1 LQHEAPVARP
11 KTPPVAFKDA
21 VVVLIDA
28 GAEEGDHRHI
38 LRGFAEMGF
47 DQSNATKPNV
57 SGPRP
62 KLHNWVI
69 EQREY
74 ERQEQR
80 RGRRHAYVSVDPCR
94 TALIVIDMVPFFVEE
109 SGYCRGILPNIIR
122 LADAL
127 RTSGGTVAW
136 VVPSSEQPHPDITRE
151 FFGEEVAEMFR
162 TSGGAGPISER
173 VWAGLSQE
181 SDDLYFEKSAY
192 SAFFPGASD
201 LPAILRTRD
210 IDTVFITG
218 TLTNICCES
227 SARDAYASG
236 FRVIFIADGTAARRD
251 QDHNAALRN
260 IYRSFGDVRPTDEAI
275 SLFSV

>member
-1 LQHEAPVARP
+1 MGSEQGNAIAPN
-11 KTPPVAFKDA
+11 
-21 VVVLIDA
+21 
-28 GAEEGDHRHI
+28 G
-38 LRGFAEMGF
+38 
-47 DQSNATKPNV
+47 

-62 KLHNWVI
+62 KLHDWII

-80 RGRRHAYVSVDPCR
+80 RGRRHAHESVDPHR

-109 SGYCRGILPNIIR
+109 SAYCRGILPNIIR

-127 RTSGGTVAW
+127 RTAGGTVAW
-136 VVPSSEQPHPDITRE
+136 VVPGSDQPHPDLTRE

-162 TSGGAGPISER
+162 TSGGAGRVSQR
-173 VWAGLSQE
+173 VWPGLSPE
-181 SDDLYFEKSAY
+181 AEDLYFEKSAY
-192 SAFFPGASD
+192 SAFFPGSSD
-201 LPAILRTRD
+201 LPSALRARG
-210 IDTVFITG
+210 IGTVFITG

-251 QDHNAALRN
+251 QDHNAALHN
-260 IYRSFGDVRPTDEAI
+260 IYRSFGDVRPADEAI
-275 SLFSV
+275 ALLSA